1 MIDGGEP
8 FFMKGNGS
16 SGVLLIHG
24 FTGLPAGMLLLGEVL
39 NRAGFNVLAPRL
51 AGHGTC
57 ESDLMR
63 TTKDDWYNSA
73 LDGFYILRGICDKIY
88 VVGHSMGGLLTLK
101 LSIEQ
106 DIAKIV
112 TLAAPIFVDEG
123 RGLRNLPPR
132 EFCSDACIYTE
143 RKKLNDVPPAVNN
156 VYEKTPLVSVHEL
169 VDLIE
174 DVKKILPKVTA
185 PILIMQG
192 EEDHTVQPRS
202 ARFIMDNVGSSIKK
216 IITVPNAGHLLPFD
230 EQREFVFDA
239 TLGFLRNGGIHEQA
253 QE

>member
-1 MIDGGEP
+1 MIEGGEP
-8 FFMKGNGS
+8 FFLKSDGS

-39 NRAGFNVLAPRL
+39 NRAGFNVLCPRL

-63 TTKDDWYNSA
+63 TTKEDWYNSV
-73 LDGFYILRGICDKIY
+73 LDGFFILRGLCDKIY

-101 LSIEQ
+101 LATQYEF
-106 DIAKIV
+106 AKIV
-112 TLAAPIFVDEG
+112 TLAAPIFIDEG
-123 RGLRNLPPR
+123 LGLKNLPPK
-132 EFCSDACIYTE
+132 EFCGNACTFTP
-143 RKKLNDVPPAVNN
+143 RKKLDDVPPAVNN
-156 VYEKTPLVSVHEL
+156 VYDKTPLVSVHEL
-169 VDLIE
+169 VDLIA

-202 ARFIMDNVGSSIKK
+202 ARFIMDNVGSAIKR
-216 IITVPNAGHLLPFD
+216 IVTVPNAGHLLPFA
-230 EQREFVFDA
+230 EQRDFVFEH
-239 TLGFLRNGGIHEQA
+239 TLNFLRS
-253 QE
+253 